1 MVDKQKTKAQLI
13 SELEALRQQVQEQEN
28 LIAELRAIL
37 TQEKRLS
44 GLLAICVSCKKIR
57 DEHKN
62 WQPVEIY
69 IREHADVEFSHG
81 LCPDCAQ
88 VLYPDYHLK

>member
-1 MVDKQKTKAQLI
+1 MSDKRKTKIQLI
-13 SELEALRQQVQEQEN
+13 AELEALRQQVAEQEK
-28 LIAELRAIL
+28 LITELQAAL
-37 TQEKRLS
+37 VKEKRLF

-57 DEHKN
+57 DERGS
-62 WQPVEIY
+62 WQRVEVY

-88 VLYPDYHLK
+88 SLYPDYPLK